1 MVSPTEIGNR
11 KEELLEVSLGLG
23 FRNSE
28 YCSCSAEVEIDEYLD
43 VVSIVETLDN
53 NVYCSLT

>member
-1 MVSPTEIGNR
+1 MVPLTEIGNW
-11 KEELLEVSLGLG
+11 KKAFEVSLGLG

-28 YCSCSAEVEIDEYLD
+28 YCSCSAEVKIGEYLD

-53 NVYCSLT
+53 NVYCNIT